1 MTNIGKKIADH
12 LSRQGLSQRELAQRV
27 GVSEVA
33 MSRYINGIR
42 IPKATILDSIAKALH
57 TSMEELMWQKK
68 DDPEKCY
75 YRVQQELYQFKDS
88 WSDKQKL
95 NLITILS
102 TIEKAPPGGARKG
115 ESL

>member
-12 LSRQGLSQRELAQRV
+12 LSRQGFSQRELAQKV

-57 TSMEELMWQKK
+57 TSMEELMGQMK
-68 DDPEKCY
+68 DDPEKYY
-75 YRVQQELYQFKDS
+75 YRVQQEIYQFKDS
-88 WSDKQKL
+88 WSDQQKL
-95 NLITILS
+95 NLIAILS
-102 TIEKAPPGGARKG
+102 TF
-115 ESL
+115 

>member
-12 LSRQGLSQRELAQRV
+12 LSRQGFSQRELAQKV

-57 TSMEELMWQKK
+57 TSMEELMGQMK

-75 YRVQQELYQFKDS
+75 YRVQQEIYQFKDS
-88 WSDKQKL
+88 WSDQQKL
-95 NLITILS
+95 NLIAILS
-102 TIEKAPPGGARKG
+102 TFLKSPAGRN
-115 ESL
+115 